1 MAAPVD
7 GKGRLLAI
15 DDNIDSAELV
25 VRIATKCGY
34 KAQSVTDPDEFRRM
48 LAEWKPDV
56 LSLDL
61 CMPHEDG
68 MSLFSILE
76 DSGFAGQLVIISGQD
91 GWLRKTAARLAEA
104 RGLRV
109 IDDFAKPVDIQALR
123 RALTEA
129 RAAG

>member
-1 MAAPVD
+1 MAAAAD

-15 DDNIDSAELV
+15 DDNLDSAELV
-25 VRIATKCGY
+25 ARIATKCGY
-34 KAQSVTDPDEFRRM
+34 EAQSVTDPGEFRRM
-48 LAEWKPDV
+48 LADWKPDV

-104 RGLRV
+104 RGLKV
-109 IDDFAKPVDIQALR
+109 LDDFAKPVDIQALR
-123 RALTEA
+123 KALTGA
-129 RAAG
+129 RADC